1 MVLLNLK
8 TVKQQETK
16 LEYMSEIKSVC
27 VYCGSSARVDQMYK
41 DAAIELGQTIA
52 ANDWSVVYGGG
63 RVGLMGLVADAALK
77 AGTRVVGIIPQHI
90 QAREIE
96 HTDLTELH
104 IVDSMHIRKQMMV
117 DRSDAFV
124 ILAGGL
130 GTLDEFF
137 ELLTWKQLGL
147 HDKPVVMVNIGGYWT
162 KMVEAIKYIADQKF
176 MRAEDFGMFQVVDT
190 VAQVPAALRAAPHER
205 FDPSTKWI

>member
-1 MVLLNLK
+1 MM
-8 TVKQQETK
+8 TK
-16 LEYMSEIKSVC
+16 IKSVC
-27 VYCGSSARVDQMYK
+27 VYCGSSARVDQKYK
-41 DAAIELGQTIA
+41 DAAVELGKTIA
-52 ANDWSVVYGGG
+52 ANNWGVVYGGG
-63 RVGLMGLVADAALK
+63 RVGLMGLVADAALS
-77 AGTRVVGIIPQHI
+77 AGAPVVGIIPQHI

-117 DRSDAFV
+117 DRADAFV

-162 KMVEAIKYIADQKF
+162 KMIEAIKYIADEKF
-176 MRAEDFGMFQVVDT
+176 MRLEDMGMFQVVET
-190 VAQVPAALRAAPHER
+190 VAQVPEALTSAPHER

>member
-1 MVLLNLK
+1 MP
-8 TVKQQETK
+8 
-16 LEYMSEIKSVC
+16 EIKSVC
-27 VYCGSSARVDQMYK
+27 VYCGSSSRVDQKYK
-41 DAAIELGQTIA
+41 DAAVELGKLIA
-52 ANDWSVVYGGG
+52 AQGWNVVYGGG
-63 RVGLMGLVADAALK
+63 RVGLMGLVADSALSSG
-77 AGTRVVGIIPQHI
+77 ARVVGIIPQHI

-96 HTDLTELH
+96 HNDLTELH

-117 DRSDAFV
+117 DRADAFV

-162 KMVEAIKYIADQKF
+162 KMIEAIQHIAGEKF
-176 MRAEDFGMFQVVDT
+176 MRPEDLTMFQVVET
-190 VAQVPAALRAAPHER
+190 VAAVPDALRGAPVER